1 MQLGRDRRCA
11 ELVNVF
17 ALEAIVSG
25 VGNVQSMVNSLASA
39 AEEQTA
45 VAKEITADIKAIS
58 DIPEQSL
65 QLATRSSEN
74 APGLNGKV
82 AELEDLVC

>member
-1 MQLGRDRRCA
+1 LQLGRDRRCA

-65 QLATRSSEN
+65 QLATLAQKTRR
-74 APGLNGKV
+74 V
-82 AELEDLVC
+82 

>member
-1 MQLGRDRRCA
+1 LQLGRDWRCA

-45 VAKEITADIKAIS
+45 VAKEITADI
-58 DIPEQSL
+58 
-65 QLATRSSEN
+65 RR
-74 APGLNGKV
+74 
-82 AELEDLVC
+82 